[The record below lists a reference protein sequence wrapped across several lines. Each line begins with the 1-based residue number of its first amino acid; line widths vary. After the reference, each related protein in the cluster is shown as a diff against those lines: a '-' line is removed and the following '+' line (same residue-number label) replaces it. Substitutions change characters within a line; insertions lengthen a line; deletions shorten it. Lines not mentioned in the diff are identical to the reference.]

1 MQIATESA
9 PRPNRAAR
17 RKVTQPLD
25 AANHPAA
32 HLRMDVV
39 LSLTGISR
47 SQWYR
52 LVAANEAPK
61 PLKFG
66 PRCSRYLASDITQF
80 LAERTAQGA
89 KQ

>member
-9 PRPNRAAR
+9 PRPNRASR

-32 HLRMDVV
+32 HLRLDVV
-39 LSLTGISR
+39 LSLTGMSR

-66 PRCSRYLASDITQF
+66 PRCSRWLAQEIQTF
-80 LAERTAQGA
+80 LAVRTAQGA
-89 KQ
+89 LQ